1 MKTSLENNQ
10 INVLLVFFCVLLAT
24 VIWSSSVVY
33 KRYQVHQ
40 QQLENKVFV
49 GHTQK

>member
-24 VIWSSSVVY
+24 VIWSSSIFY
-33 KRYQVHQ
+33 KRYQAHQ
-40 QQLENKVFV
+40 QELENKLVIEN
-49 GHTQK
+49 TLK